1 MNVFAWLLLH
11 VYVLVNV
18 LDFVIVL
25 FRSGVFDHILV
36 HSGWE
41 GGGSVVHIF
50 CKPYSCTPRKKS
62 FGGLRTC

>member
-18 LDFVIVL
+18 LDVVL
-25 FRSGVFDHILV
+25 VLLRSGVFDYILV
-36 HSGWE
+36 HSGRE

-50 CKPYSCTPRKKS
+50 CKLYSCTPRKIS
-62 FGGLRTC
+62 LGGLRTC